1 MLYVLFILCV
11 NEFDNEFFLY
21 ILYKIIY
28 IIINNMEFND
38 MIVYVLINNG
48 KGINDF
54 KKQNKMVLINV
65 CLVLFYM
72 YR

>member
-48 KGINDF
+48 
-54 KKQNKMVLINV
+54 
-65 CLVLFYM
+65 
-72 YR
+72 